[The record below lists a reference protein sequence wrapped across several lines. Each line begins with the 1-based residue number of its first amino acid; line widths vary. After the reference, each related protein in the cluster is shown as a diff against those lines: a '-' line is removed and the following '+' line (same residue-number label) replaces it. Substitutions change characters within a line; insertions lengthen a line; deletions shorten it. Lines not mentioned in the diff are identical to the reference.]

1 MKRRAFLATVMTS
14 MALMPCNG
22 LAQVPSRRPL
32 IGFLGVGAKVGS
44 GRVYSGFPQGMQELG
59 YVEGRDYAFE
69 DRYADGDPGRL
80 PLLVEE
86 LVRLKPDVIITSN
99 AAAALAA
106 KQAKTSI
113 PIVGCLMIDP
123 VGIGLVASEARP
135 GSNVTGM
142 LIRVEGLTGRQ
153 LEIALDAMP
162 GVTKIGV
169 LVNVG
174 NTSNVIQRR
183 ECESAATKL
192 GVSLAPVEVRT
203 VGQLGPAFQ
212 TFIREGANF
221 VVVLAD
227 AMFNVASRQIAA
239 FALAS
244 RLPTVYGQREYV
256 ENGDLISYGINQ
268 RDNFCRAAYYVDRI
282 LKGEKPANLP
292 IEFSTKVELVIN
304 LATAKAIGLT
314 IPPTLLVRAD
324 EVIE

>member
-1 MKRRAFLATVMTS
+1 VKRRAFLATVTAS
-14 MALMPCNG
+14 AALLPCNG
-22 LAQVPSRRPL
+22 LAQTPSRRPL
-32 IGFLGVGAKVGS
+32 IGFIGVGAKVAS

-69 DRYADGDPGRL
+69 GRYADGDPRRL

-86 LVRLKPDVIITSN
+86 LVRLRPDVIVTSN
-99 AAAALAA
+99 AAAALVA
-106 KQAKTSI
+106 KQATTSI

-135 GSNVTGM
+135 GTNVTGM
-142 LIRVEGLTGRQ
+142 LIRVEGLTGKQ
-153 LEIALDAMP
+153 LEIARDAMP
-162 GVTKIGV
+162 GVREFGV
-169 LVNVG
+169 LVNAG
-174 NTSNVIQRR
+174 NPSNVVQRR
-183 ECESAATKL
+183 ECESAAAKL
-192 GVSLAPVEVRT
+192 GVSLAPVEVRSAD
-203 VGQLGPAFQ
+203 QLGPAFQ
-212 TFIREGANF
+212 KFVREGASF

-227 AMFNVASRQIAA
+227 AMFNAASRQIAA

-256 ENGDLISYGINQ
+256 ENGGLISYGINQ
-268 RDNFCRAAYYVDRI
+268 RDNFRRAAYYVDRI
-282 LKGEKPANLP
+282 LKGGKPADLP
-292 IEFSTKVELVIN
+292 IEFATKIELVIN